1 MNEVYLCLGGNLGNC
16 LVTFAQVCVLI
27 EQTVGKITRQSSLYQ
42 SQAWGM
48 EGTPDFLN
56 QIIKVETKVSAEE
69 LLIFLLEIEKKL
81 GRERTETITYQSRL
95 IDIDI
100 LFFNKKIIKTE
111 TLEIPHPRL
120 HLRKFVLEPLNEI
133 APNFT
138 HPVLNKSIS
147 ELLELCSDTGQVKK
161 LSHVI

>member
-16 LVTFAQVCVLI
+16 LATFEQVCALI
-27 EQTVGKITRQSSLYQ
+27 EQTVGEVKNQSSLYQ

-48 EGTPDFLN
+48 EGAPDFLN
-56 QIIKVETKVSAEE
+56 QVIRIETKVSVEE

-81 GRERTETITYQSRL
+81 GRERTETTAYQSRL

-133 APNFT
+133 APNFI

-147 ELLELCSDTGQVKK
+147 ELLKSCPDTGQVKK

>member
-16 LVTFAQVCVLI
+16 LATFVQVCVLI
-27 EQTVGKITRQSSLYQ
+27 EQTVGKVTKQSSLYQ

-48 EGTPDFLN
+48 EGAPDFLN
-56 QIIKVETKVSAEE
+56 QVIKIETKISAEE

-81 GRERTETITYQSRL
+81 GRERTETTMYQSRL

-100 LFFNKKIIKTE
+100 LFFNKKTIKTE
-111 TLEIPHPRL
+111 ILEIPHPRL

-133 APNFT
+133 APNFV
-138 HPVLNKSIS
+138 HPVLNKSVS
-147 ELLELCSDTGQVKK
+147 ELLKLCPDAGQIKK
-161 LSHVI
+161 WSHAV

>member
-16 LVTFAQVCVLI
+16 LVTFGQVCMQI
-27 EQTVGKITRQSSLYQ
+27 GRTVGNITQQSSLYQ

-48 EGTPDFLN
+48 EGAPDFFN
-56 QIIKVETKVSAEE
+56 QVIKVETKISAEE

-81 GRERTETITYQSRL
+81 GRERTETTTYQSRL
-95 IDIDI
+95 IDIDV
-100 LFFNKKIIKTE
+100 LFFNKKIVKTE

-133 APNFT
+133 APHFI
-138 HPVLNKSIS
+138 HPILNKSIS
-147 ELLELCSDTGQVKK
+147 ELLKSCPDTGQVKK
-161 LSHVI
+161 LVHAV